1 MCYYFNNE
9 NNLIMENIVSEMI
22 AQWGTFGLLM
32 LFAIWII
39 WSNIKEGVGKRS
51 KNESKTT
58 SNETLGDLMA
68 TLISNLSEKID
79 KIDDKV
85 DKLEINSNNINN
97 RLTIVETKINN
108 QPQAFYNHME
118 KIEQAK
124 QEAHNKMMEDQMRL
138 GPELHKILGDYKVKM
153 NAQHIFLGS
162 FHNGTTNISG
172 IPYCKFD
179 LIAEKFSPEE
189 VDRDIEYS
197 FIYKDTDILRHNKLP
212 ITLVNQGLVHYVIDE
227 NGKSELSEIDDV
239 IYRRMV
245 GRDIKQLA
253 VHVIRDKKGKPTGF
267 VGCTRYDYEDI
278 NLSELKT
285 CAKELE
291 IIYKNSYK

>member
-1 MCYYFNNE
+1 
-9 NNLIMENIVSEMI
+9 MENIVSEII

-39 WSNIKEGVGKRS
+39 YSNIKDGFKTNKKKDS
-51 KNESKTT
+51 SNQSESRHE
-58 SNETLGDLMA
+58 SDTLGELMA
-68 TLISNLSEKID
+68 SLIDRLSTKID

-85 DKLEINSNNINN
+85 DRIEINSNNLNN
-97 RLTIVETKINN
+97 RLTIVETKINQ
-108 QPQAFYNHME
+108 QPQAFINHFNKIQLE
-118 KIEQAK
+118 KE
-124 QEAHNKMMEDQMRL
+124 EAHNKMILDQMRL

-162 FHNGTTNISG
+162 FHNGTTNVSG

-179 LIAEKFSPEE
+179 LIAEKFSPDE
-189 VDRDIEYS
+189 VERDIEYA
-197 FIYKDTDILRHNKLP
+197 FIYKDADIIRHNKLP
-212 ITLVNQGLVHYVIDE
+212 MALLDNSIVHYVINED
-227 NGKSELSEIDDV
+227 KTSELSEIDDV

-253 VHVIRDKKGKPTGF
+253 VHITRDEKGKPSGF

-278 NLSELKT
+278 DLAELRT

-291 IIYKNSYK
+291 LIYKNSSK

>member
-1 MCYYFNNE
+1 
-9 NNLIMENIVSEMI
+9 MENIVSEMI

-39 WSNIKEGVGKRS
+39 YSNIKDGFKTNKKKDS
-51 KNESKTT
+51 SNQSESRHE
-58 SNETLGDLMA
+58 SDTLGELMA
-68 TLISNLSEKID
+68 SLIDRLSTKID

-85 DKLEINSNNINN
+85 DRIEINSNNLNN
-97 RLTIVETKINN
+97 RLTIVETKINQ
-108 QPQAFYNHME
+108 QPQAFINHFNKIQLE
-118 KIEQAK
+118 KE
-124 QEAHNKMMEDQMRL
+124 EAHNKMILDQMRL

-162 FHNGTTNISG
+162 FHNGTTNVSG

-179 LIAEKFSPEE
+179 LIAEKFSPDE
-189 VDRDIEYS
+189 VERDIEYA
-197 FIYKDTDILRHNKLP
+197 FIYKDADIIRHNKLP
-212 ITLVNQGLVHYVIDE
+212 MALLDNSIVHYVINED
-227 NGKSELSEIDDV
+227 KTSELSEIDDV

-253 VHVIRDKKGKPTGF
+253 VHITRDEKGKPSGF

-278 NLSELKT
+278 DLAELRT

-291 IIYKNSYK
+291 LIYKNSSK

>member
-1 MCYYFNNE
+1 
-9 NNLIMENIVSEMI
+9 MENIVSELI

-39 WSNIKEGVGKRS
+39 YSNIKDGFKTNKKKDS
-51 KNESKTT
+51 SNQSESRHE
-58 SNETLGDLMA
+58 SDTLGELMA
-68 TLISNLSEKID
+68 SLIDRLSTKID

-85 DKLEINSNNINN
+85 DRIEINSNNLNN
-97 RLTIVETKINN
+97 RLTIVETKINQ
-108 QPQAFYNHME
+108 QPQAFINHFNKIQLE
-118 KIEQAK
+118 KE
-124 QEAHNKMMEDQMRL
+124 EAHNKMILDQMRL
-138 GPELHKILGDYKVKM
+138 GPELHKILGEYKVKM

-162 FHNGTTNISG
+162 FHNGTTNVSG

-179 LIAEKFSPEE
+179 LIAEKFSPDE
-189 VDRDIEYS
+189 VERDIEYA
-197 FIYKDTDILRHNKLP
+197 FIYKDADIIRHNKLP
-212 ITLVNQGLVHYVIDE
+212 MALLDNSIVHYVINED
-227 NGKSELSEIDDV
+227 KTSELSEIDDV

-253 VHVIRDKKGKPTGF
+253 VHITRDEKGKPSGF

-278 NLSELKT
+278 DLAELRT

-291 IIYKNSYK
+291 LIYKNSSK

>member
-1 MCYYFNNE
+1 
-9 NNLIMENIVSEMI
+9 MENIVSEMI

-39 WSNIKEGVGKRS
+39 YSNIKDGFKTNKKKDS
-51 KNESKTT
+51 SNQSESRHE
-58 SNETLGDLMA
+58 SDTLGELMA
-68 TLISNLSEKID
+68 SLIDRLSTKID

-85 DKLEINSNNINN
+85 DRIEINSNNLNN
-97 RLTIVETKINN
+97 RLTIVETKINQ
-108 QPQAFYNHME
+108 QPQAFINHFNKIQLE
-118 KIEQAK
+118 KE
-124 QEAHNKMMEDQMRL
+124 EAHNKMILDQMKL
-138 GPELHKILGDYKVKM
+138 GPELHKILGDYKVKI

-162 FHNGTTNISG
+162 FHNGTTNVSG

-179 LIAEKFSPEE
+179 LIAEKFSPDE
-189 VDRDIEYS
+189 VERDIEYA
-197 FIYKDTDILRHNKLP
+197 FIYKDADIIRHNKLP
-212 ITLVNQGLVHYVIDE
+212 MALLDNSIVHYVINED
-227 NGKSELSEIDDV
+227 KTSELSEIDDV

-253 VHVIRDKKGKPTGF
+253 VHITRDEKGKPSGF

-278 NLSELKT
+278 DLAELRT

-291 IIYKNSYK
+291 LIYKNSSK